1 MRGSNERH
9 FLLGAPA
16 SFEKNCTSREANGIR
31 RAPIMLSSETILQ
44 RAERPRRQLI
54 TYS

>member
-16 SFEKNCTSREANGIR
+16 SFEKNCTREANGIR

-44 RAERPRRQLI
+44 RAERPRWQLI
-54 TYS
+54 T